1 MVRRTQK
8 LYKVWNNRLPRYS
21 FVKACMRSTEEV
33 GENKVS
39 KEQKEPRLWLV
50 RSGRRGERELDALEQ
65 GKAFIG
71 WSEVGNLSNLDRSEI
86 VKRLE
91 EIFPGSS
98 KNRIASFASQL
109 DRFVNIIQI
118 GDLVVM
124 PRKLTDGIA
133 IGEVTGD
140 YNYIDDPDDL
150 FPHSR
155 SVKWHEESVPRDN
168 FKQDLRYS
176 FGAQMTI
183 CGIRRDNAVHRVL
196 AVLKTGKDPG
206 PLLDGPGRLAPIHLV
221 DDEPDI
227 DIQDLANQQIV
238 SLIKSEFAG
247 HALADLVAEILETK
261 GYTTK
266 VSPPGPDR
274 GVDILAAGGTLGLG
288 EDRIC
293 VQVKSSDGEANRDVV
308 LKLIGSVSQSG
319 AQTGL
324 LVSIGGVNKAA
335 RKDLDDDFFKLRLWQ
350 MDDLLKALFKNYAEL
365 PEYIRAKLPL
375 RQIWAPVSQDDL

>member
-1 MVRRTQK
+1 
-8 LYKVWNNRLPRYS
+8 
-21 FVKACMRSTEEV
+21 MRSTEEV
-33 GENKVS
+33 GEDKVAR
-39 KEQKEPRLWLV
+39 EQKEPRLWLI
-50 RSGRRGERELDALEQ
+50 RSGSRGERELDALEQ
-65 GKAFIG
+65 NKALIG
-71 WSEVGNLSNLDRSEI
+71 WSEVGDLSNKDRSEI
-86 VKRLE
+86 VRRLE

-98 KNRIASFASQL
+98 KNRIANYASQL
-109 DRFVNIIQI
+109 HRFVNIIQI

-140 YNYIDDPDDL
+140 YNYIDDPNDI
-150 FPHSR
+150 FPNSR
-155 SVKWHEESVPRDN
+155 SIKWHKESVPRDN
-168 FKQDLRYS
+168 FKQDLRHS
-176 FGAQMTI
+176 FGAFMTVCEI
-183 CGIRRDNAVHRVL
+183 KRNKAIDRVL
-196 AVLKTGKDPG
+196 AVLETGKDPG
-206 PLLDGPGRLAPIHLV
+206 PLLDKPGLIPTQIV
-221 DDEPDI
+221 DDESDVEDYEVDI
-227 DIQDLANQQIV
+227 EEVANQQIV
-238 SLIKSEFAG
+238 SLIKSQFAG
-247 HALADLVAEILETK
+247 HDLAKLVAEILETE

-266 VSPPGPDR
+266 VSPPGPDG